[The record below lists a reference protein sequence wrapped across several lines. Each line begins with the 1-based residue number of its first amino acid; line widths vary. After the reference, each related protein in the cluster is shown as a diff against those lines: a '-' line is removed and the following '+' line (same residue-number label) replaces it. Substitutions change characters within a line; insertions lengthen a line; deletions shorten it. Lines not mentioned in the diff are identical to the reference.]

1 MKASWR
7 AGYSCIVY
15 LDVMD
20 DQELD
25 EAKLKLEY
33 FLIMGTSIN
42 SVLHD
47 LYAPHARF
55 IMYKYRDISHLITF
69 SLRLTGLLVLLSSLW
84 LLSLTTSPAD

>member
-20 DQELD
+20 DQGLD

-33 FLIMGTSIN
+33 FLIMGLPSIL
-42 SVLHD
+42 SCM
-47 LYAPHARF
+47 
-55 IMYKYRDISHLITF
+55 ICM
-69 SLRLTGLLVLLSSLW
+69 LRM
-84 LLSLTTSPAD
+84 PAS